1 MQVDQ
6 SLFNILV
13 TVAAFLGGWV
23 LNTVWH
29 SVKEL
34 QKADKEL
41 ADKVASV
48 EVLVAGKY
56 MTRDEFNTAMNGVM
70 SKLDLIAER
79 LANKADRP

>member
-6 SLFNILV
+6 TLFNILV
-13 TVAAFLGGWV
+13 TLAAFLGGWV

-41 ADKVASV
+41 ADKVSAV

-56 MTRDEFNTAMNGVM
+56 MTRDEFNSAMSGVIA
-70 SKLDLIAER
+70 KLDLIAER
-79 LANKADRP
+79 VANKADRQ